1 MSMIAYQPP
10 EPTQALIDELR
21 EATREAHAAIKDLRR
36 TEKAVRDLIDTEAQ
50 TLFQAVVDDAVKQGL
65 GELGGTFRQAQD
77 EAFDRVGAAFEE
89 LAAIYIE
96 GSRSNGASLPELAE
110 RRRGAIRAIRERGP
124 R

>member
-1 MSMIAYQPP
+1 MTMPAD
-10 EPTQALIDELR
+10 ERTEQARTLIDELR

-36 TEKAVRDLIDTEAQ
+36 TEKAVRDLIGTEAQ
-50 TLFQAVVDDAVKQGL
+50 ALFEAVVDDAVKQGL